1 MTRRFGFVVLSA
13 AALVLGG
20 CSMRGWL
27 ESTLLPF
34 FHRIDVQQGN
44 VVTQDMLARLEHGMD
59 RAKVRSIMGTSL
71 VKDAFNQDRWDYV
84 YTMKP
89 AGEDRVERR
98 VTLYFQEERLV
109 RVAGDVKPASGH
121 LEPQPRPEITVE
133 VPGERERGWLTA
145 IADAIGLGDDEV
157 EKGQD
162 AGPAAPGVELANTG
176 VQAGRIPEE
185 DADLPR

>member
-13 AALVLGG
+13 AVLGG
-20 CSMRGWL
+20 CSSGWL
-27 ESTLLPF
+27 ESTSLPF

-71 VKDAFNQDRWDYV
+71 VKDVFNQDRWDYV

-109 RVAGDVKPASGH
+109 RVAQIPQGQGGIGEGRWPRILGLEERVGAMVLGIVEGH
-121 LEPQPRPEITVE
+121 RVLQVRS
-133 VPGERERGWLTA
+133 R
-145 IADAIGLGDDEV
+145 
-157 EKGQD
+157 
-162 AGPAAPGVELANTG
+162 
-176 VQAGRIPEE
+176 
-185 DADLPR
+185 

>member
-13 AALVLGG
+13 AVLGG
-20 CSMRGWL
+20 CSMSGWL
-27 ESTLLPF
+27 ESRSLPF

-44 VVTQDMLARLEHGMD
+44 VVTQDMLARLEYGMD

-71 VKDAFNQDRWDYV
+71 VKDVFNQDRWDYI

-89 AGEDRVERR
+89 SGEDQVERR
-98 VTLYFQEERLV
+98 VTLYFQDERLV
-109 RVAGDVKPASGH
+109 RVAGDVKPARGH

-133 VPGERERGWLTA
+133 VPGERERGCLTV

-157 EKGQD
+157 EKGQE

-176 VQAGRIPEE
+176 IQAGRIPE
-185 DADLPR
+185 DTGRPR

>member
-13 AALVLGG
+13 AVLGG
-20 CSMRGWL
+20 CSMSGWL
-27 ESTLLPF
+27 ESTSLPF

-71 VKDAFNQDRWDYV
+71 VKDVFHQDRWDYV

-89 AGEDRVERR
+89 NGEDRAARR
-98 VTLYFQEERLV
+98 ITLYFQEERLV
-109 RVAGDVKPASGH
+109 RVAGDVKPAPGH

-162 AGPAAPGVELANTG
+162 AGPAASGVELANTG
-176 VQAGRIPEE
+176 VRAAPIPEE
-185 DADLPR
+185 DARLPR